1 MPGTCSTLLRKAVSV
16 STDFLRPGAPRTP
29 VAKLT
34 GIVLGGG
41 RSRRLGTGQSKLL
54 IHIGGKLVL
63 ARVADTLRQVCSE
76 LVLVVRP
83 DQDDD
88 IPDLG
93 IALNMHVVTD
103 TAPHHGP
110 LAAIHA
116 GLAASTTTLGFVVA
130 GDHPFVSRTLV
141 QAMAAAAL
149 ADGPDSPVAVVPRT
163 SGTLHPLHAVYP
175 AAAWLPFIAHALSE
189 GETSPRRAIE
199 RAAAADYPPVTLFT
213 DEELEQTDPRRIS
226 LLDIDTTEDL
236 NLARKISEARKF
248 TPRHHSLG

>member
-1 MPGTCSTLLRKAVSV
+1 MRRPTRCECTL
-16 STDFLRPGAPRTP
+16 G
-29 VAKLT
+29 AKLT

-41 RSRRLGTGQSKLL
+41 RSRRLGLNQSKLL
-54 IHIGGKLVL
+54 IRIGGKLVL

-103 TAPHHGP
+103 TEPHEGP

-116 GLAASTTTLGFVVA
+116 GLTASTTPLSFVIA
-130 GDHPFVSRTLV
+130 GDHPFVSRNLV
-141 QAMAAAAL
+141 KAMAAAAL
-149 ADGPDSPVAVVPRT
+149 ADGPESPVAVVPRNN
-163 SGTLHPLHAVYP
+163 GILHPLHAVYSRT
-175 AAAWLPFIAHALSE
+175 AWLPFLAHSLSE

-199 RAAAADYPPVTLFT
+199 RAVAADYPPVTLFT
-213 DEELEQTDPRRIS
+213 DEELERTDPRRIS
-226 LLDIDTTEDL
+226 LIDIDTTEDL
-236 NLARKISEARKF
+236 NLARKISETRKF
-248 TPRHHSLG
+248 THRRHPLG

>member
-1 MPGTCSTLLRKAVSV
+1 MSA
-16 STDFLRPGAPRTP
+16 AP
-29 VAKLT
+29 LT

-41 RSRRLGTGQSKLL
+41 RSRRLGANQSKLL
-54 IHIGGKLVL
+54 THIGGKLVL
-63 ARVADTLRQVCSE
+63 ARVADSLKQICSE

-103 TAPHHGP
+103 TTPHEGP

-116 GLAASTTTLGFVVA
+116 GLAASTTPLCFVIA
-130 GDHPFVSRTLV
+130 GDHPFVSRNLV
-141 QAMAAAAL
+141 QAMAATSL
-149 ADGPDSPVAVVPRT
+149 ADGPESPTAVIPRT
-163 SGTLHPLHAVYP
+163 NGVIHPLHAIYP
-175 AAAWLPFIAHALSE
+175 PTTWLPFLTHALSE

-199 RAAAADYPPVTLFT
+199 KATAADYPPVTLFT
-213 DEELEQTDPRRIS
+213 DEELERTDPRRIS

-248 TPRHHSLG
+248 TPRHHSPG